1 MPISITAHSRAGV
14 ARIAGLAG
22 AVAALALAGTAGIS
36 ASASASD
43 LAGAG
48 PPGTP
53 FAYVAE
59 SGSTD
64 VVPFDASRITP
75 IGFPGKPIPV
85 TGSPS
90 ALLPSANNQFVYIAS
105 TAGVTPIGTDYIKA
119 GPLIKVP
126 HGVAGMAITPDGKTL
141 YVTTTAV
148 SMTVNTIVPVNTVT
162 RKAGKPL
169 TFGPGPGAHP
179 SPLVITPDGK
189 TVYVASALGTVTPV
203 RTATNTPGHPIPF
216 GPKDPDGT
224 AHLAISPNG
233 KTLYAF
239 VGDPGQTV
247 TTVTPI
253 STATGKAGKPVPV
266 GQGPLAIVFSPDGK
280 TAYVAST
287 GAGPGAQVRAKVTP
301 INTATNTPG
310 RFISLGPTAT
320 TMSMT
325 MMPNGAKVYVT
336 ATWAGP
342 HNNTV
347 FALSTAT
354 AAIVK
359 QYWPTYPRAVAVTP
373 DSKIA
378 FIIDALPGAFG
389 VVESITTATNEFH
402 GGFGIG
408 KDPVAITIVPRYLS
422 PRIS

>member
-1 MPISITAHSRAGV
+1 MLSSITAYSRAGV
-14 ARIAGLAG
+14 ARTAGLAG
-22 AVAALALAGTAGIS
+22 AIAALALAATAGIS
-36 ASASASD
+36 ANASAGVS
-43 LAGAG
+43 AGAG
-48 PPGTP
+48 APGTP

-75 IGFPGKPIPV
+75 LGFPGKPIPII
-85 TGSPS
+85 GSPG
-90 ALLPSANNQFVYIAS
+90 ALLPSANNQFVYVAS

-119 GPLIKVP
+119 GPLIAVP

-141 YVTTTAV
+141 YVTTTAT
-148 SMTVNTIVPVNTVT
+148 SMTVNTVIPVNTVT

-203 RTATNTPGHPIPF
+203 RTATSTPGRPIQF
-216 GPKDPDGT
+216 GPKDPSGT

-239 VGDPGQTV
+239 VSDPGRTV

-266 GQGPLAIVFSPDGK
+266 GRGPLAIVFSPDSK

-287 GAGPGAQVRAKVTP
+287 GAGSKTQVRATVTP
-301 INTATNTPG
+301 ISTATNRPG
-310 RFISLGPTAT
+310 RPIDLGPTAS

-325 MMPNGAKVYVT
+325 MVPNGTKLYVT
-336 ATWAGP
+336 ATWAGR

-359 QYWPTYPRAVAVTP
+359 EYWPSYPRAVAVTP
-373 DSKIA
+373 DSKLA
-378 FIIDALPGAFG
+378 FIIDAYPGAFG
-389 VVESITTATNEFH
+389 VVESIITATNH
-402 GGFGIG
+402 YYGGFGIG
-408 KDPVAITIVPRYLS
+408 KDPVAITIVPRH
-422 PRIS
+422 PAPK

>member
-1 MPISITAHSRAGV
+1 MPISITAYSRAGV
-14 ARIAGLAG
+14 ARTAGLAG

-36 ASASASD
+36 ASASAS
-43 LAGAG
+43 AGASAG

-75 IGFPGKPIPV
+75 LGFSGKPIPV

-90 ALLPSANNQFVYIAS
+90 ALLPSPNNQFVYVAS

-148 SMTVNTIVPVNTVT
+148 STTVNTIVPVNTVT

-189 TVYVASALGTVTPV
+189 TLYVASALGTVTPV
-203 RTATNTPGHPIPF
+203 RTATGTPGHPIPF

-224 AHLAISPNG
+224 AHLALSPNG
-233 KTLYAF
+233 ETLYAF
-239 VGDPGQTV
+239 VSDPGQTV

-266 GQGPLAIVFSPDGK
+266 GQGPLAIVFSPDSK

-287 GAGPGAQVRAKVTP
+287 GAGPKAQVRAKVTP
-301 INTATNTPG
+301 ISTATNTPG
-310 RFISLGPTAT
+310 RFIALGPTAT
-320 TMSMT
+320 TMSIAMV
-325 MMPNGAKVYVT
+325 PNGTKYYVT

-347 FALSTAT
+347 FALSTST

-359 QYWPTYPRAVAVTP
+359 QYWPSYPRAVAVTP
-373 DSKIA
+373 DSKLA
-378 FIIDALPGAFG
+378 FIMSAGS
-389 VVESITTATNEFH
+389 VQSIITATNQYY

-408 KDPVAITIVPRYLS
+408 SDPVAITIVPRY
-422 PRIS
+422 PAPA

>member
-1 MPISITAHSRAGV
+1 MPISITACPRAAV
-14 ARIAGLAG
+14 ARAAGLAG

-36 ASASASD
+36 ANASASA

-59 SGSTD
+59 SGSND

-75 IGFPGKPIPV
+75 LGYPGKPIPV
-85 TGSPS
+85 AGSPS
-90 ALLPSANNQFVYIAS
+90 ALLASANNQFVYVAS

-119 GPLIKVP
+119 GPLIAVP
-126 HGVAGMAITPDGKTL
+126 HGAAGLAITPDGKTL

-148 SMTVNTIVPVNTVT
+148 STSVNTVVPVNTVT

-203 RTATNTPGHPIPF
+203 RTATNTPGRPITF
-216 GPKDPDGT
+216 GPKDPNGT

-239 VGDPGQTV
+239 ISDPGKTV

-253 STATGKAGKPVPV
+253 STATGKAGQPVPV
-266 GQGPLAIVFSPDGK
+266 GLGPLAIVFSPNGK

-287 GAGPGAQVRAKVTP
+287 GAAPKTQVRATVTP
-301 INTATNTPG
+301 ISTARNTPG
-310 RFISLGPTAT
+310 RPVDLGPTAT

-325 MMPNGAKVYVT
+325 MVPNGTKFYVT
-336 ATWAGP
+336 ATWAGR

-347 FALSTAT
+347 FALSTAPT
-354 AAIVK
+354 AIVK
-359 QYWPTYPRAVAVTP
+359 EYWPSYPRAVAVTP
-373 DSKIA
+373 DSKLA
-378 FIIDALPGAFG
+378 FIMSADDEFFG
-389 VVESITTATNEFH
+389 SVQSIITATNQFY

-408 KDPVAITIVPRYLS
+408 RGPVAITIVPRY
-422 PRIS
+422 PAPA